1 MSLPNHTLLLLH
13 QPNTPIL
20 DFIHTSGPSL
30 LPLSLDTF
38 TYHVVTVWSIP
49 QLLGPTGLLLP
60 LPVNS
65 NPGSVQLY
73 AFFALKPGS
82 WLLLV
87 SQSTHGLLP
96 QQGPSYCLEI
106 MDVARRS
113 LFLFCS
119 QLYVKSPCFC
129 SNFFPLLADNLT
141 LYFTEMMEAT
151 RLVLAYKPSH
161 QKKQLFPDIYHKAK
175 PPAPVLQGLLFAQL
189 FEVSSPVTIITEVSN
204 NGGEHLFGEKYKN
217 SQTFKRSLHPENL

>member
-1 MSLPNHTLLLLH
+1 MSVPNHTLLLLH
-13 QPNTPIL
+13 QPNTPIR

-65 NPGSVQLY
+65 KPGSVQLY

-106 MDVARRS
+106 MDNARRS
-113 LFLFCS
+113 LFLF
-119 QLYVKSPCFC
+119 
-129 SNFFPLLADNLT
+129 LLST
-141 LYFTEMMEAT
+141 VCQIS
-151 RLVLAYKPSH
+151 LVLLWLLPTFSRQPHPLFHRDDGIH
-161 QKKQLFPDIYHKAK
+161 QTGPCL
-175 PPAPVLQGLLFAQL
+175 
-189 FEVSSPVTIITEVSN
+189 
-204 NGGEHLFGEKYKN
+204 
-217 SQTFKRSLHPENL
+217 